1 MLLKKIRSL
10 FKDCRKPEIIVVSGL
25 PRSGTSM
32 MMEILHAGGISLLT
46 DNLRKAD
53 QDNPRGYFEW
63 ERVKKL
69 PEGDHAWLS
78 DAIGK
83 AVKIIAPLLPY
94 LPDAYQYKVVFMNRN
109 MEEILSSQRKML
121 QRRGEGP
128 QGVEEEKMKDIFE
141 KNLDSVFQFMNAN
154 DNVSYIICD
163 YNAMLRDPTRDIENI
178 RRFLDLES
186 DIDGMVD
193 VVDPALYR
201 QRVS

>member
-10 FKDCRKPEIIVVSGL
+10 FKKSRKPEIIVVSGL

-69 PEGDHAWLS
+69 SEGNHAWLS
-78 DAIGK
+78 DAVGK

-163 YNAMLRDPTRDIENI
+163 YNDILRDPTEDIEKI